1 MGNPRSATADRPF
14 GGEVMKK
21 TLTAIL
27 AAGTIAVAA
36 FAGASDASARHR
48 GGHVA
53 AGIIGG
59 LAAGA
64 IIGGAIANS
73 APAYGY
79 GPAPVYVAPGYG
91 PGPGCYYTRQRVFDE
106 YYGVWRRGP
115 RVLVCP

>member
-1 MGNPRSATADRPF
+1 
-14 GGEVMKK
+14 MKK
-21 TLTAIL
+21 TLTAML